1 MPLQMASDPLGS
13 KCLTCVWGPRY
24 LPSQGNFDASS
35 TALADIKGA
44 AEHYLPTKG
53 ERAEL
58 AHTGETSQAWA
69 ATLRRTRHIGDFTLF
84 WTGVYPEAL
93 DRLRSVMCKDHFID
107 YCQQGKRSYYIAST
121 FEDELYRE
129 EAPVLRR
136 LSDEFE
142 LCAFG
147 LNQVRQEWERL
158 QPGKA
163 NQGKQRLLD

>member
-69 ATLRRTRHIGDFTLF
+69 ATLRRTRHIGDFTQ
-84 WTGVYPEAL
+84 WINPQNYQV
-93 DRLRSVMCKDHFID
+93 
-107 YCQQGKRSYYIAST
+107 
-121 FEDELYRE
+121 
-129 EAPVLRR
+129 
-136 LSDEFE
+136 
-142 LCAFG
+142 AF
-147 LNQVRQEWERL
+147 ERL
-158 QPGKA
+158 LRDLKH
-163 NQGKQRLLD
+163 QGNSL